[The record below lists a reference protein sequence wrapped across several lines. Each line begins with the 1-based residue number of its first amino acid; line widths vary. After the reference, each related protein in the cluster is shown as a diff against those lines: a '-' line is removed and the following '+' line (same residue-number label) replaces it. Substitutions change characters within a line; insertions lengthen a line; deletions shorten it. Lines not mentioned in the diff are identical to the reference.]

1 MHFIIIFTAILIV
14 AAGVFYNGRDLF
26 LGPESVDK
34 HTNEEVLSMSESDD
48 PSPTSSSSPEQTKS
62 PLPTQG
68 PATKSPSPSQN
79 VSGSFFYPGSTV
91 KSHEGSVS
99 IMISNDDVDV
109 VTNWYKDKIKSLGMN
124 VTSFV
129 VTKTNGNVLNK
140 LAGASST
147 SKVEVEIRKVATN
160 TEVTITVKE

>member
-48 PSPTSSSSPEQTKS
+48 PSPTPSSSPVPPKS
-62 PLPTQG
+62 PSFTQEPT
-68 PATKSPSPSQN
+68 PKSPSPSQN

-99 IMISNDDVDV
+99 IMVSNDNVDV

>member
-26 LGPESVDK
+26 QGSESVDK

-62 PLPTQG
+62 PLPTQ
-68 PATKSPSPSQN
+68 N
-79 VSGSFFYPGSTV
+79 ISGSFFYPGSTV

-99 IMISNDDVDV
+99 IMVSNDNVDV

-140 LAGASST
+140 LVGASST